1 MKAQDQ
7 ATVDTPFKGNTLRT
21 MLNTTWTF
29 SVIGQIALLAAIGL
43 FVADLIILAALVFEV
58 VEVVRDRETVKV
70 LAAEAGS
77 ALAAAP
83 LPVN

>member
-7 ATVDTPFKGNTLRT
+7 ATADTPFKGNTLRT